1 MSFLRWSLQ
10 RVIPLVAAL
19 ALVIILFVVG
29 TVALEDRFIFFPSQ
43 ELIGT
48 HSELGMEY
56 QHVYFTSEEH
66 RLHGWFIPGQGD
78 VTWLWMHGNGGNISH
93 RLENIAMLND
103 RLGINIFIF
112 DYRGYGQS
120 EGKPSEKGIYR
131 DAESALAYLRSLPG
145 VDRNRIVLF
154 GRSLGGA
161 VAVELATREGVA
173 GLILESPFTSIPAM
187 AKRAHPFLPV
197 GPLLRTRY
205 DSLSKIGRISTPL
218 LVLHGREDEIVPY
231 EQGRELFEAAP
242 DPKTF
247 HTIEG
252 GGHNE
257 TYLRGGEGYW
267 QALEE
272 FMAD

>member
-1 MSFLRWSLQ
+1 MLR

-48 HSELGMEY
+48 PSELGMEY
-56 QHVYFTSEEH
+56 QDVYFTSDEN

-103 RLGINIFIF
+103 RLGIAILIF

-120 EGKPSEKGIYR
+120 EGKPSEKGTYR
-131 DAESALAYLRSLPG
+131 DAESALAYLRNLPG
-145 VDRNRIVLF
+145 VDRDRIVLF

-161 VAVELATREGVA
+161 VAVELATRERVA
-173 GLILESPFTSIPAM
+173 GLILESPFTSIPAL
-187 AKRAHPFLPV
+187 AKRAYPFLPV

-205 DSLSKIGRISTPL
+205 DSLSKIGRVSTPL
-218 LVLHGREDEIVPY
+218 LVLHSREDEIVPY
-231 EQGRELFEAAP
+231 EQGRKLFEAAP

-252 GGHNE
+252 SGHNE

-267 QALEE
+267 QALQD
-272 FMAD
+272 FMAGLE